1 MPAAPRLRQVRAV
14 PDEPAWSLEAG
25 ALGHERGGVGDR
37 GAAGERVL
45 GGPRPER
52 AAHVD
57 QADRGAGDRAV
68 VSVDERGNPTVAQSW
83 ARRFAFRY
91 AQPVEAASFD
101 AGLDE
106 HLVGPERGLE
116 HAREELRGRDHPLST
131 EPWATSSAPR
141 ASITAGMSDA
151 GSPCASVPPSV
162 PR

>member
-1 MPAAPRLRQVRAV
+1 MPSVTSAA
-14 PDEPAWSLEAG
+14 EAG
-25 ALGHERGGVGDR
+25 IEAP
-37 GAAGERVL
+37 ASVL
-45 GGPRPER
+45 GGSAPWAVPPMLTRPIEAPAIEPLSR
-52 AAHVD
+52 WTSAAT
-57 QADRGAGDRAV
+57 
-68 VSVDERGNPTVAQSW
+68 PTVAQSW

-91 AQPVEAASFD
+91 AQPVEAASF
-101 AGLDE
+101 GTRLDE